1 MRNWKHLFYSFCLLL
16 ALLALP
22 QPAGAQTSETSFRRF
37 TTEQGMS
44 RDEVTALARDKRGFL
59 WVGTLNGLNRF
70 DGAQFKVF
78 KRTDSAA
85 GLPANHVL
93 TNGITPDS
101 LGYLWIATI
110 RGLCRFDPV
119 REQGQLVPLP
129 QLRDQLAD
137 NDFVSPVG
145 FDSAGQGWF
154 ASIDR
159 LYRIDPRTL
168 RRTAFALPYVIPNEC
183 PLPVPATQGN
193 VWLISQGAI
202 YLFDPVRRRYQ
213 YVQGQDLTH
222 PNAPEYFQRL
232 VPGRQ
237 QRWYAVAQQG
247 VFQYD
252 AAQQRFV
259 AEGARNFNV
268 QAMVETR
275 GPQGQPACWIGTS
288 GRLTY
293 YNPVSKRYTDLVHS
307 PDDMHSYPGGITL
320 ALLNDE
326 RTGMLWVGTTR
337 GLAVIDPLSNKF
349 KRQFVRSP
357 DPKRYLE
364 DVRVVHQDRKHD
376 SLYWVLTN
384 QPGLM
389 RWQRQHQQLTPVLDP
404 PPGYLYDLV
413 QDKQGQVWVGHDGG
427 LAVYSPATRRWQQRP
442 IWLKAKTLA
451 VPGKVAI
458 EHLLLDRQ
466 EQLWLGSAAHGLLLY
481 DPKRNQT
488 TVYPLPVEAG
498 EACQVHRLQE
508 DRRGRLWV
516 LTSLG
521 LFRLSADRKQV
532 QRIRLQASTPTVHQ
546 SDRVQ
551 STFLLDQHDNLWLS
565 SLGLVVQADTNGRVR
580 HTYTMANGLRAD
592 YTYGLAEDQ
601 RGHIWLAT
609 DEQLHELD
617 PTTHQFRYYGRSSG
631 LLVNS
636 MYQTFT
642 ANRQGE
648 LFIGARGGFNY
659 FQPVQLRRNQVPPPV
674 ALTEIRVNNRPRPVS
689 DRVELQPGEQTLTVA
704 FAALNFS
711 QAQKNRYAY
720 RLEGFDS
727 GWTSTD
733 ARTVT
738 YTNLAPGHYSLHIRA
753 ANNDGVWNLTGQ
765 TLTVRVQPAYYQTLW
780 FKILLAATGM
790 VALWGIY
797 RYRQVQQLQLAGVR
811 DRIAKDLHDDIG
823 STLSSIR
830 IFSEVAQVQLADA
843 HPATVSLL
851 QRISTNASTLAES
864 MQDIIW
870 TIKTNH
876 DGLPDVVTRMR
887 EFGLRLTEAKS
898 IRFTMQVT
906 EPFPALRLSVEQRR
920 NLYLIFKESVNNAV
934 KYADC
939 THLQVQLIVSGRQ
952 LQLLIED
959 DGCGFDLTT
968 ARTGNGLSNLETRAR
983 DIRGQITFT
992 TAPGAGTAVALI
1004 ALLA

>member
-1 MRNWKHLFYSFCLLL
+1 MRPWNNLFCYVSWLLV
-16 ALLALP
+16 LLPLW
-22 QPAGAQTSETSFRRF
+22 AGAQTSETSFRRF
-37 TTEQGMS
+37 TTEQGLS
-44 RDEVTALARDKRGFL
+44 RDEVTALAHDKRGFL

-78 KRTDSAA
+78 KRTDRAA
-85 GLPANHVL
+85 SLPANHVL
-93 TNGITPDS
+93 TNGITPDP

-119 REQGQLVPLP
+119 REQGLTVPLP
-129 QLRDQLAD
+129 QLRDRLAD

-168 RRTAFALPYVIPNEC
+168 RRTAYSLPYVVANEC
-183 PLPVPATQGN
+183 PLPFPAAGGK

-202 YLFDPVRRRYQ
+202 YLFDPINGRYQ
-213 YVQGQDLTH
+213 YVQGQDLAH

-247 VFQYD
+247 VFRYD
-252 AAQQRFV
+252 ATRQRFV
-259 AEGARNFNV
+259 GEGARIFNV
-268 QAMVETR
+268 QTMVETR
-275 GPQGQPACWIGTS
+275 GSQGQPACWIGTS

-293 YNPVSKRYTDLVHS
+293 YNPLGRRYTDLVHS
-307 PDDMHSYPGGITL
+307 PDDVHSYPGGITL
-320 ALLNDE
+320 ALLPDA

-349 KRQFVRSP
+349 KRQFVRSS

-364 DVRVVHQDRKHD
+364 DVRVVRQDRRQD

-389 RWQRQHQQLTPVLDP
+389 RWERQHQKLTTVVNPL
-404 PPGYLYDLV
+404 PGYLYDLV
-413 QDKQGQVWVGHDGG
+413 QDMQGRVWVGIDGG
-427 LAVYSPATRRWQQRP
+427 LGIYDPATSCWQRRP
-442 IWLKAKTLA
+442 IRLATKTPA
-451 VPGKVAI
+451 VPGEVTV

-466 EQLWLGSAAHGLLLY
+466 QQLWLGSAKHGLLLH
-481 DPKRNQT
+481 DSKRNQT
-488 TVYPLPVEAG
+488 TVYPLPGEAG
-498 EACQVHRLQE
+498 AACQVHRLQE
-508 DRRGRLWV
+508 DGRGRLWV

-521 LFRLSADRKQV
+521 LFRLSADRKRV
-532 QRIRLQASTPTVHQ
+532 QRVRPQASMATVHQ
-546 SDRVQ
+546 SDRLQ
-551 STFLLDQHDNLWLS
+551 STFLLDRYDNLWLS

-580 HTYTMANGLRAD
+580 HTYTTANGLRAD
-592 YTYGLAEDQ
+592 YTFGLAEDR
-601 RGHIWLAT
+601 RGHLWLAT
-609 DEQLHELD
+609 DEQLHELN
-617 PTTHQFRYYGRSSG
+617 PTTHKFRYYGRSSG

-648 LFIGARGGFNY
+648 LFIGARAGFNY
-659 FQPVQLRRNQVPPPV
+659 FQPTQLRRNPVPPPV
-674 ALTEIRVNNRPRPVS
+674 AVTEIRVNNHSRPVGAQ
-689 DRVELQPGEQTLTVA
+689 VELQPGEQTLTVA

-720 RLEGFDS
+720 RLEGFDPA
-727 GWTSTD
+727 WTSTD

-738 YTNLAPGHYSLHIRA
+738 YTNLAPGNYTLRIRA

-765 TLTVRVQPAYYQTLW
+765 TLAVRVQPAYYQTLW
-780 FKILLAATGM
+780 FKALLLAAGT

-797 RYRQVQQLQLAGVR
+797 RYRQNQQLQLAAVR

-823 STLSSIR
+823 STLSSIS

-887 EFGLRLTEAKS
+887 EFGLRLTEAKG
-898 IRFTMQVT
+898 IRFTMTVA

-939 THLQVQLIVSGRQ
+939 TQLQVKLSVSGRQ
-952 LQLLIED
+952 LHLLIED
-959 DGCGFDLTT
+959 DGRGFDLAT
-968 ARTGNGLSNLETRAR
+968 ARTGNGLTNLETRAR
-983 DIRGQITFT
+983 DICGRITFT
-992 TAPGAGTAVALI
+992 TAPGAGTSVALT

>member
-1 MRNWKHLFYSFCLLL
+1 MRNWKHFFCLIGWVL
-16 ALLALP
+16 ALLP
-22 QPAGAQTSETSFRRF
+22 QRVGAQTLETSFRRF

-44 RDEVTALARDKRGFL
+44 RDEVTALAQDKRGFL

-85 GLPANHVL
+85 SLPGNHVL
-93 TNGITPDS
+93 TNGITPDPF
-101 LGYLWIATI
+101 GYLWIATI

-119 REQGQLVPLP
+119 REQGLTVPLP

-145 FDSAGQGWF
+145 FDSTGQGWF
-154 ASIDR
+154 ASIDQ

-168 RRTAFALPYVIPNEC
+168 RRTAYSLPYVVPNEC
-183 PLPVPATQGN
+183 PLPFPAARGK

-202 YLFDPVRRRYQ
+202 YLFDPASRRYQ

-237 QRWYAVAQQG
+237 QRWYAAARQG
-247 VFQYD
+247 VFRYD

-259 AEGARNFNV
+259 AEGARTVNV
-268 QAMVETR
+268 QTLVETR
-275 GPQGQPACWIGTS
+275 GPEGQPSCWIGTS
-288 GRLTY
+288 GQLTY
-293 YNPVSKRYTDLVHS
+293 YDPLHKRYTDLVHS
-307 PDDMHSYPGGITL
+307 PDDTHSYPGRITL

-337 GLAVIDPLSNKF
+337 GLAVIDPLSNRF
-349 KRQFVRSP
+349 KRQFVRSA

-364 DVRVVHQDRKHD
+364 DVRVVHQDRWHD
-376 SLYWVLTN
+376 SLYWLLTY

-389 RWQRQHQQLTPVLDP
+389 RWERQHQKLTAVLNP
-404 PPGYLYDLV
+404 PPGYLYDLA
-413 QDKQGQVWVGHDGG
+413 QDTQGQLWVGINGG
-427 LAVYSPATRRWQQRP
+427 LAVYNPATSRWQLRP
-442 IWLKAKTLA
+442 IRLAAKTPA
-451 VPGKVAI
+451 VPGEVTV
-458 EHLLLDRQ
+458 EHVLLDRQ
-466 EQLWLGSAAHGLLLY
+466 EQLWLGSAEHGLLRY
-481 DPKRNQT
+481 DLKRNQT
-488 TVYPLPVEAG
+488 SVYPLPIEAG
-498 EACQVHRLQE
+498 VACQVHRLQE

-521 LFRLSADRKQV
+521 LFRLSADRQRV
-532 QRIRLQASTPTVHQ
+532 QPIRPQASTPAVHQ

-551 STFLLDQHDNLWLS
+551 STFLLDGHDNLWLS

-580 HTYTMANGLRAD
+580 HTYTLANGLRAD
-592 YTYGLAEDQ
+592 YTFGLAEDQ
-601 RGHIWLAT
+601 RGHLWLAT

-617 PTTHQFRYYGRSSG
+617 PTKHQFQYYGQSSG
-631 LLVNS
+631 FLVNS

-642 ANRQGE
+642 TNRQGE
-648 LFIGARGGFNY
+648 LFIGARGGFSY
-659 FQPVQLRRNQVPPPV
+659 FQPTQLRRNQVPPPV
-674 ALTEIRVNNRPRPVS
+674 AVTEIRVNNQPRPVEAQ
-689 DRVELQPGEQTLTVA
+689 VELQPGEQTLTVA

-720 RLEGFDS
+720 RLEGFDPT
-727 GWTSTD
+727 WTSTD

-738 YTNLAPGHYSLHIRA
+738 YTNLAPGHYILRIRA
-753 ANNDGVWNLTGQ
+753 ANNDGVWNQTGQ
-765 TLTVRVQPAYYQTLW
+765 TLAVRVQPAYYQTLW
-780 FKILLAATGM
+780 FKALLVAAGAA
-790 VALWGIY
+790 VLWGIY
-797 RYRQVQQLQLAGVR
+797 RYRQNQQLQLAGVR

-887 EFGLRLTEAKS
+887 EFGLRLTEAKG
-898 IRFTMQVT
+898 IRFTMQVA

-939 THLQVQLIVSGRQ
+939 THLQVKLSVSGRQ

-959 DGCGFDLTT
+959 DGRGFDLAT
-968 ARTGNGLSNLETRAR
+968 ARTGNGLANLETRAH
-983 DIRGQITFT
+983 DIRGHITFT
-992 TAPGAGTAVALI
+992 TAPGAGTAVALT
-1004 ALLA
+1004 ALLS